1 MKTKT
6 TYPAKAK
13 KAKAFLVAGMI
24 LIQASLIANDGS
36 DVNQNSNETEN
47 VDSEYTE
54 SPATLKAEND
64 YCSINEEAFEAEY
77 EIQDWMCN
85 IYNDIWNSDP
95 IEDEPELEEW
105 MYNPQHSIWLD
116 LNDAE
121 ELEPAIE
128 SWMTNPNDWNNTSY
142 KFMHTLL

>member
-6 TYPAKAK
+6 TYP
-13 KAKAFLVAGMI
+13 AKAFLVAGMI

-64 YCSINEEAFEAEY
+64 YYSIDEEAFEAEY

-85 IYNDIWNSDP
+85 PHNDFWNSDP
-95 IEDEPELEEW
+95 IEDEPEIEEW
-105 MYNPQHSIWLD
+105 MYNPQHNFWSD

-121 ELEPAIE
+121 ELEPVIE
-128 SWMTNPNDWNNTSY
+128 SWMTNPDDWNNTGD
-142 KFMHTLL
+142 KFMHASL